1 VTHAIPGKPL
11 SDAARMQPADHGCA
25 AAEPE
30 DELEPLRRAPPQG
43 GSGPGPGLRR
53 LGAAAPGGHAGQE
66 GGALPGPSAC
76 LAGRPASGRGHA
88 QRRTGLADR
97 ERGDGGDRARLGALG
112 HPAAGCQALAVP
124 HAV

>member
-1 VTHAIPGKPL
+1 MLPGKPL
-11 SDAARMQPADHGCA
+11 SDAALMQPADPGCA

-43 GSGPGPGLRR
+43 GSGPGLGLRQP
-53 LGAAAPGGHAGQE
+53 GAAAPGGHAGQE

-76 LAGRPASGRGHA
+76 RAGRPASGHDHG
-88 QRRTGLADR
+88 QRRTVLADR
-97 ERGDGGDRARLGALG
+97 ARGDGGDRTRLGALR
-112 HPAAGCQALAVP
+112 HPAAGCQALAAP